1 MSQPHLHLPAHLS
14 EQLAEHLPGGHARRR
29 GSRWLAARK
38 AARKRA
44 SRART
49 AARRVNQ
56 PLISGRAKAAG
67 IAAGVAV
74 AVDAIP
80 LTRALVHRAQA
91 RAQQKRLDHLH
102 DQRGLDPLTGLPNRA
117 EALWWLSARL
127 KRATTRNHRLAVMV
141 LDLDEFAELNAIYGR
156 AAGDHVLQVTAARLQ
171 AELRTGDIVCR
182 SGNDTFLL
190 IMDAVGPDHL
200 VTRIGERL
208 VSSVAEPVTFHGDS
222 ILATAS
228 LGFALSKE
236 RDSNAN
242 LLLDRADRALIQA
255 KSSTRSIVQF

>member
-1 MSQPHLHLPAHLS
+1 MSQPHLHLPTHLP
-14 EQLAEHLPGGHARRR
+14 EQILDHLPGRR
-29 GSRWLAARK
+29 GSRWV
-38 AARKRA
+38 
-44 SRART
+44 RARR
-49 AARRVNQ
+49 AARRANM
-56 PLISGRAKAAG
+56 PLHSRRARLTGLAA
-67 IAAGVAV
+67 AAAV
-74 AVDAIP
+74 AAAAVP
-80 LTRALVHRAQA
+80 VTRALVHRAQA
-91 RAQQKRLDHLH
+91 RLEQRRQDHLH
-102 DQRGLDPLTGLPNRA
+102 DRRGLDPLTGLPNRA
-117 EALWWLSARL
+117 EALWWLTTRL

-156 AAGDHVLQVTAARLQ
+156 AAGDHVLQVTSARLQ

-190 IMDAVGPDHL
+190 IMDAGGPDHL

-208 VSSVAEPVTFHGDS
+208 VASVAEPITFHGEA
-222 ILATAS
+222 ILVTAS

-236 RDSNAN
+236 RDANPN